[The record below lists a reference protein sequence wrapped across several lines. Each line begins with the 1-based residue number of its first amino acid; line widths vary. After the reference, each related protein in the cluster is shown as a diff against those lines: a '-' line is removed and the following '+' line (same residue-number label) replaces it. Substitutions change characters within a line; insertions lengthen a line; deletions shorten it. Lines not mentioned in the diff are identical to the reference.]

1 MKINGKYYD
10 GEDICFGVLAATGTF
25 LLSVIMLCLA
35 VGAIAFTY
43 TAITGGFSTGPADE
57 STNEVQEAE

>member
-1 MKINGKYYD
+1 MNIRGKFYD
-10 GEDICFGVLAATGTF
+10 GEGICFGVLAATGTF
-25 LLSVIMLCLA
+25 LLATVMLCMAL
-35 VGAIAFTY
+35 GAIAFTY